1 MHKEKK
7 EQENLIIFPSS
18 PQCPDSWCIKLD
30 WHKEWNIKTHQ
41 FPDAAGESWK
51 THWLPHIE
59 LYKSSMKVLIP
70 KEKIRLP
77 SEVADA
83 PWLLAFKRHLDNV
96 LDNALNSG

>member
-1 MHKEKK
+1 
-7 EQENLIIFPSS
+7 
-18 PQCPDSWCIKLD
+18 
-30 WHKEWNIKTHQ
+30 
-41 FPDAAGESWK
+41 
-51 THWLPHIE
+51 
-59 LYKSSMKVLIP
+59 MKVLIP